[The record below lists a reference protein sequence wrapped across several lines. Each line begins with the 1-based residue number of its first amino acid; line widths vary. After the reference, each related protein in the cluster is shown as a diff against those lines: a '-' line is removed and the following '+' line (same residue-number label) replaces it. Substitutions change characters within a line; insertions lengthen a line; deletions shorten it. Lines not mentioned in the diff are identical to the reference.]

1 MRDERTTDAAQQPDA
16 AMSYPDRVLREA
28 QLGATRGMDLDR
40 LEGAVTDGCEAVA
53 KMMAALK
60 AADYTADRDRPVA
73 CPSCKTKFVVKTP
86 MDPDVVAR
94 ALAHATKA
102 QDTAVR
108 LMEFATGR
116 PDSRPD
122 MGSDWL
128 RGLTD
133 EQFAIVR
140 GFIEANGAAAAPSS
154 GPDRERRWPS

>member
-1 MRDERTTDAAQQPDA
+1 MRAERTTDDTRPTDA
-16 AMSYPDRVLREA
+16 AMSYPDRVLYEA
-28 QLGATRGMDLDR
+28 QVGVTRGLDLDR

-86 MDPDVVAR
+86 IDPDVVAR

-122 MGSDWL
+122 TGSDWL
-128 RGLTD
+128 RGLTN

-140 GFIEANGAAAAPSS
+140 GWVEANG
-154 GPDRERRWPS
+154 REGA

>member
-1 MRDERTTDAAQQPDA
+1 MTTERATGTGQDYA
-16 AMSYPDRVLREA
+16 DRVLHEA
-28 QLGATRGMDLDR
+28 QLGATRGVDLDR

-60 AADYTADRDRPVA
+60 AADYTADRERPVA
-73 CPSCKTKFVVKTP
+73 CPACKAKFVVKTP
-86 MDPDVVAR
+86 MDPDAVAR

-122 MGSDWL
+122 RGSDWL

-133 EQFAIVR
+133 EQVR
-140 GFIEANGAAAAPSS
+140 TVQGWVEANGAS
-154 GPDRERRWPS
+154 GTPDGPREGRR